1 MSGRLIISGKK
12 TYTPWNADNIERVLR
27 DERIEKERVE
37 TEERLSRDKK
47 NKMRIQS
54 MKIRKYGNDD
64 TGQGCQLHG
73 ASQAAKK
80 SQHINLFQDEE
91 KEMLK
96 TAGLRREN
104 KNDQTKRDNNVGIM
118 PVYLCKRNKKEDEAA
133 SQTFYRR
140 KDILR
145 SDVDEKVKRS
155 MDPMRRL
162 HNHKEKDDNRR
173 DASTIKTSRKKAD
186 HSDDESDAYS
196 SSSSIVD
203 RKRSSKR
210 HSRKRHRRT
219 KKRRRRHSETRE
231 HTSSQEHK
239 ISRAKTSSL
248 EELRR
253 RHNERSEQEA
263 LREKGIKDRAT
274 FSENFN
280 LTRGTYINRK
290 IRLNSDLVANFPNH

>member
-1 MSGRLIISGKK
+1 MPVVGK
-12 TYTPWNADNIERVLR
+12 YQN
-27 DERIEKERVE
+27 
-37 TEERLSRDKK
+37 
-47 NKMRIQS
+47 RIQTN
-54 MKIRKYGNDD
+54 Y
-64 TGQGCQLHG
+64 
-73 ASQAAKK
+73 
-80 SQHINLFQDEE
+80 F
-91 KEMLK
+91 
-96 TAGLRREN
+96 
-104 KNDQTKRDNNVGIM
+104 
-118 PVYLCKRNKKEDEAA
+118 AA
-133 SQTFYRR
+133 SS
-140 KDILR
+140 K
-145 SDVDEKVKRS
+145 
-155 MDPMRRL
+155 
-162 HNHKEKDDNRR
+162 HKEKDDNRR
-173 DASTIKTSRKKAD
+173 DALTIKKSRKKAD
-186 HSDDESDAYS
+186 RSDDESNANS
-196 SSSSIVD
+196 SSSSIVVGD

-290 IRLNSDLVANFPNH
+290 IRLNSNLVANFPNHWQIITIGVPLRAIAPDLSCRSGIILWCYRTGKSGLSVKRIVSISVSRQAKLRGDLDSTCFSDGNGEWIHLFKPVHYLFLDLCVQMCVVVLLYPTY